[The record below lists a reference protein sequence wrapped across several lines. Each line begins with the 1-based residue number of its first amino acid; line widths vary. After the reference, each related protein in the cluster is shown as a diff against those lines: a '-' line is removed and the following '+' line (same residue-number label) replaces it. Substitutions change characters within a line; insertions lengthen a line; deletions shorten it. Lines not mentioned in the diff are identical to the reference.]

1 MRHGRCL
8 RWADEVELPDRAKK
22 PTTPRDPRAFAD
34 RHRSNRDQPALEG
47 SDSTS
52 HSVRHGAPSDES
64 TSPPMHYISHHTN
77 SSSSNNNSSR
87 NSSSNTSN
95 LNYGHSNSSMAHS
108 AKALYNLDTYSA
120 AAPSAGTAGAA
131 YAHMHTPGGGGGN
144 TSHGGVWYP
153 AADGG
158 RSSSSAAAV
167 ALSGAAE
174 GSSRYAGTYEARQVD
189 ATNATTHS
197 FDGGRHC
204 NGASASSSEAARAR
218 PAASSS
224 RPPSTYT
231 PSNSHETH
239 PYNKQHHHRLSRP
252 WLQRQATHLTTRR
265 GSTARLDLSMLPTTV
280 SRAVPPATLYAY
292 TSAHPAKSVRDEAL
306 DVAPD
311 STATRLAGGRAG
323 GCGDGH
329 ASARTVLHF

>member
-34 RHRSNRDQPALEG
+34 THRSNCDQPALEG

-52 HSVRHGAPSDES
+52 HSVRYGAPSDES
-64 TSPPMHYISHHTN
+64 TSPPMHCISHHTN
-77 SSSSNNNSSR
+77 SSSSNNSSSR

-95 LNYGHSNSSMAHS
+95 LNYGHSNSSMADN

-120 AAPSAGTAGAA
+120 AAPSAGTASAT
-131 YAHMHTPGGGGGN
+131 YAHMHTPGGGEGN

-158 RSSSSAAAV
+158 RSRSSAAAV
-167 ALSGAAE
+167 TLSGAAE
-174 GSSRYAGTYEARQVD
+174 GSIRYAGTYEARQVD
-189 ATNATTHS
+189 ATNTTTHS
-197 FDGGRHC
+197 FDGGRHS
-204 NGASASSSEAARAR
+204 NGASASSRDAAHAR

-224 RPPSTYT
+224 RPP
-231 PSNSHETH
+231 SHETH

-252 WLQRQATHLTTRR
+252 WLQRQATHLTSRR

-292 TSAHPAKSVRDEAL
+292 TFAHPAKSVRDEAL
-306 DVAPD
+306 DVASDP
-311 STATRLAGGRAG
+311 TATRLAGGRVG
-323 GCGDGH
+323 GRGDGL